1 MRPAL
6 VMSMRSQTNEPS
18 AIEGGRSKTVLTVGT
33 CVLLAIL
40 AFFLWTEHRAHL
52 MGALPYLLLLL
63 CPIIHIIMHRR
74 HGGPHGGHEGP
85 SGGRS

>member
-1 MRPAL
+1 MA
-6 VMSMRSQTNEPS
+6 
-18 AIEGGRSKTVLTVGT
+18 LTVGT
-33 CVLLAIL
+33 CVLLAII

-63 CPIIHIIMHRR
+63 CPIIHIFMHRR
-74 HGGPHGGHEGP
+74 HAGPHGGHEGP